1 MAKGETLNFSSQ
13 IYQKKYTLFEDM
25 FLIYSFLSYIFNHYV
40 LYSKVSVLVEKESY
54 HPKLRSHFLMSS
66 ITWQFTQ
73 VSSQELHERK
83 LDSLDYFKKRQ
94 IFRLNSDSGC
104 SYLDLFIP
112 HNRWF
117 MVATFFKGSEQDKQG
132 NNVHVPI
139 KIMEQLSLI

>member
-1 MAKGETLNFSSQ
+1 
-13 IYQKKYTLFEDM
+13 
-25 FLIYSFLSYIFNHYV
+25 
-40 LYSKVSVLVEKESY
+40 
-54 HPKLRSHFLMSS
+54 MSS

-83 LDSLDYFKKRQ
+83 LDSLDYFKKDR
-94 IFRLNSDSGC
+94 FSGQTVTVEC

-117 MVATFFKGSEQDKQG
+117 MVATFLKGSEQDKKG